1 MSRFSRRSLLAG
13 SATLAA
19 AGLLDAPI
27 QRAAVAKAPIANTQ
41 APAFY
46 RFKLGALEATV
57 VSDGLIGPLG
67 APADLFKGA
76 TKEEL
81 EETLAENF
89 LPQDKIV
96 GEINTLVVNSGD
108 RLVLFDTGMGSSKI
122 FGPNTGR
129 LGGSLRAAGFD
140 PKEIDAVVIT
150 HAHPDHCWGC
160 QREDGEPN
168 FSNAQIYMT
177 EADLTFWTDEGKLAQ
192 ETIKAMVEGTR
203 KALLPLRERISFI
216 KDGEEILPGVQ
227 SISTPGHTVG
237 HTSFLLTSAGQ
248 TLLIAGDVMNHH
260 VLSVESPQ
268 LEFAFDTDPK
278 QGVTTRKRVL
288 DMLASQ
294 RLQFLAYH
302 FPWPGIGNVTKE
314 DDGFRYVP
322 APMRMV
328 M

>member
-1 MSRFSRRSLLAG
+1 MA
-13 SATLAA
+13 
-19 AGLLDAPI
+19 
-27 QRAAVAKAPIANTQ
+27 
-41 APAFY
+41 
-46 RFKLGALEATV
+46 
-57 VSDGLIGPLG
+57 
-67 APADLFKGA
+67 
-76 TKEEL
+76 
-81 EETLAENF
+81 
-89 LPQDKIV
+89 
-96 GEINTLVVNSGD
+96 
-108 RLVLFDTGMGSSKI
+108 
-122 FGPNTGR
+122 
-129 LGGSLRAAGFD
+129 
-140 PKEIDAVVIT
+140 
-150 HAHPDHCWGC
+150 
-160 QREDGEPN
+160 
-168 FSNAQIYMT
+168 

-192 ETIKAMVEGTR
+192 EAIKAMVEGTR
-203 KALLPLRERISFI
+203 KALLPLRERITFI
-216 KDGEEILPGVQ
+216 KDGQEILPGVQ

-237 HTSFLLTSAGQ
+237 HTSFLLTSGGQ

-314 DDGFRYVP
+314 DDSFRYVA